1 MNEHVMTRIA
11 FAPAL
16 RALTGLGVAAALLLA
31 VDARAQ
37 QPPLTGRMLAEPPL
51 PTPTP
56 PARAPAPGVPAPDN
70 DAGWQPPRAPASA
83 APAPTRIGDTTR
95 ALLQLQAAGT
105 SAGTRLP
112 ILGDQAAASYAR
124 YLKSFEHEIPEYMK
138 TNVRKDVSG
147 SNDGG

>member
-37 QPPLTGRMLAEPPL
+37 QPPLTGRMLAEPPV
-51 PTPTP
+51 PTP

-83 APAPTRIGDTTR
+83 ATAPTRIGDTTR